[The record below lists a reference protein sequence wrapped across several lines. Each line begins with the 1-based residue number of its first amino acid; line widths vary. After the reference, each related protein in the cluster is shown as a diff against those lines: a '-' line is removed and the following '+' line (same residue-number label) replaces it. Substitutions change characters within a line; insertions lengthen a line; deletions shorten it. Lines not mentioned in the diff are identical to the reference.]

1 MDLGM
6 PLVTV
11 FGRTEGA
18 VLTALARGSASVNG
32 RQIERLLGGTVSIR
46 GVQGALERLTRVGLV
61 LAASRQAETLYRVNR
76 AHLLWSSVET
86 ALNALTEFRK
96 RIRDLANE
104 GAPNGTAVVLY
115 GSVER
120 GEATADSDVDLLVVY
135 PDDTPASLREDFVD
149 ELGRRVELWTGN
161 PAQVI
166 QISVGGLV
174 ESAGRG
180 DALVDLW
187 LNDSE
192 VLIGEL
198 PTVVPTT
205 LQHQ

>member
-32 RQIERLLGGTVSIR
+32 RQIERVLGGTVSIR

-76 AHLLWSSVET
+76 EHLLWSTVET
-86 ALNALTEFRK
+86 TINVLTEFRQ
-96 RIRDLANE
+96 RIRALANE
-104 GAPNGTAVVLY
+104 SAPTGTAVVLY

-135 PDDTPASLREDFVD
+135 PDETPASFREDFVD
-149 ELGRRVELWTGN
+149 ELGRSVELWTGN

-166 QISVGGLV
+166 QITVSGLV
-174 ESAGRG
+174 ESAGRSQHEP

-187 LNDSE
+187 LHDSE

-198 PTVVPTT
+198 PCSSRS
-205 LQHQ
+205 